1 MKSWDNALNAI
12 TKEDNHSA
20 LTQSVF
26 AAADAN
32 PEQEAKIQSLSK
44 QSGLPVI
51 AVRGNEKEIE
61 RRQKLEAIN
70 VDQLMAGFPALSE
83 HLKDQDFAK
92 IAIDDLHNLKKAEQS
107 VPAFGKG
114 TSNTLEEM
122 GAATMQQGAYFS
134 YIGMLYGL
142 HDAEE
147 LADIAASSNRSIVD
161 VQSRYPGYVRQYN
174 EEMGRASG
182 FWEASGVIVSNPGA
196 AVRQLPVQAVN
207 SVVPYAAGLGV
218 GAAVGTAGGG
228 PIGTVVGGAGGMV
241 AGGTVVEMGAWID
254 AALRQRGV
262 DVSDKEQI
270 KAAFSDPEFVEQMK
284 REAPAKGLTTS
295 VIDTAFAALG
305 GRFLSK
311 VGKGTSIV
319 GKVGAGAADMGV
331 QMVGEGASEAGGQL
345 AATGTVDTKDVAAEA
360 LLSVGS
366 SAVETGGGYAYRKAF
381 FKEKADAAA
390 EQKDAQ
396 IQDINQLARES
407 QVVQRNPEAAKSYI
421 ERVAPEESLFIDG
434 ERGVEFFQSMAPEQ
448 QAQIVGVIPGLKQK
462 LEDAHI
468 AGTDIEISKADY
480 FAFIAPNIEAD
491 ALKDFIKFTPQDLSI
506 EQLRDTEN
514 LVRDFGEAE
523 ADIQSTGL
531 TESEQT
537 RQRIESELMNAGLTP
552 QAAKLSAQVVGA
564 GHSTLMNRF
573 GLSNDQAAEV
583 INRSFEKLRVEKTQV
598 SEASSTAAKVSAKA
612 KQYISSALNLKSA
625 IDNNSI
631 KSLDPKAVQTFLKLK
646 EKPKSLFEYIKYLGG
661 IRPDLTQEQID
672 NIKSNKGKFK
682 KTLRDFTNL
691 GVHAKDNPAINKLVK
706 GKATYGLD
714 QIATMAKD
722 AGYLND
728 ATPENLIALLEKEA
742 TGERVYIDDIQQ
754 QLYEAEQFT
763 AVLDAELQR
772 LGISAN
778 DDAATIAEKMA
789 SVGQELFQND
799 IYPVID
805 ENQAIYHRF
814 TNTDTA
820 LSRSGYAMFAEEAES
835 VRSYGRNHFGITQEN
850 LRKSNSI
857 YAGSEKFKGL
867 LLSALYDNKDEQ
879 VISELDV
886 NNDIDR
892 LFEDLLKEANPEDI
906 VNTAGLW
913 DNEDLV
919 EIIYRDVIEKND
931 IDVVETQDGILVF
944 NDKIISKV
952 NEDDSLNQDGNLL
965 QDPRGS
971 ITFTPNNESIVKLF
985 ESSNLSTFLHEI
997 GHFYVNVLR
1006 QVAATQGDGVEQA
1019 KADWQVMREFVGH
1032 EGDSKFNVEQE
1043 EKLARAFEAYLMEG
1057 NAPSQELRTA
1067 FDRFKAWFLN
1077 IYKSVTNLDVEIKP
1091 DLRAVFDR
1099 LLASDEQ
1106 IDAMRG
1112 TFLFRPDK
1120 GVLEVLNDQ
1129 ERKAYL
1135 RKGEKTARAAK
1146 EKLFHKMMKQYRR
1159 ENADW
1164 FKAEEASVRKEVEN
1178 RVNASAVYQVTHF
1191 LQHNEM
1197 LDNPNYQG
1205 EPVKLDKRS
1214 IKETHGEETL
1224 KYLPRGVTGTKAT
1237 DPGIVA
1243 EMFGFSSS
1251 DEMIQ
1256 SMINLEDRQTRIDQ
1270 LVKEEMFARYGDI
1283 LNDGTIEREALEA
1296 MQNSDRGEQLTYEL
1310 NTVAGLAGVKKVDNA
1325 SFKAAAQQILDKKR
1339 VKDETRLHK
1348 GNEIK
1353 AKTSPSKYYYA
1364 EVKAAKEFG
1373 KAIGAKDY
1381 AKAAEWKRKQL
1392 MAHHMYREARA
1403 IEKEVVKAVANFRRL
1418 NKRPDKGKHKID
1430 PQYHAMIWNLL
1441 AKFGAGSKWFM
1452 ESDLHIDNIS
1462 LQQVAEWANQ
1472 QKDEQGAQ
1480 IFITPDLVLMDG
1492 KRSIDELTI
1501 QELRSLN
1508 ELVSNIEAQGRNLR
1522 EFQMGEFKRDFAEVV
1537 DEVVG
1542 RIQEGLPEKPEM
1554 LEVSKFKNLWEKY
1567 WAMGIK
1573 VRSWIRALDQSEQN
1587 GLLSAAFMKPID
1599 NSIDRLNIRLQDAG
1613 IRFKNILLKHYT
1625 KDELKKMGSSRNK
1638 VFIPELNQ
1646 SVTKETLIMIGLNWG
1661 NEGNREA
1668 LLAGERWSQ
1677 EFAERH
1683 ILSKLD
1689 LKDWEFIQDVGA
1701 YFDSYWGE
1709 ISSTAQRRYGYA
1721 PKKVIH
1727 GAVETQFGTIQGWYC
1742 PIKADGDKTT
1752 NAKETSIDEALREAK
1767 SGNSLMAQTR
1777 SGHTKERVGV
1787 GLNRR
1792 RLKLKFSVITGH
1804 VNSLLR
1810 DIELGDAVKQT
1821 SRLMNNMYVK
1831 EAISSRL
1838 GVHTFNAMDLW
1849 VKDVAVGESSA
1860 GDIVTDLSNKLRSNM
1875 TTAYMGFSL
1884 RTFVQQFSGF
1894 SQSAVYLGSGGKG
1907 WKWIGKGALRLVQG
1921 WMNDPN
1927 SMDISAIHEASPF
1940 MKMRHETFNRDV
1952 NDAMA
1957 LFRNDVISSD
1967 MKKIFMIHIMK
1978 AQQIIDAIT
1987 WLGAYEKAI
1996 SENEGMSDIEISQY
2010 ADDAVRAQASGLI
2023 QDLSAIER
2031 GSLSNNGRFN
2041 SWIKLFSFM
2050 ASYWNAKLNL
2060 AYEKTQAMKQGKIS
2074 KAAFVGDMLTLI
2086 WLEALIGE
2094 ILVGNLPDDDEDNGE
2109 EWAKWFLKQ
2118 PLNVFNGGREIASA
2132 MEGFDGTSNPI
2143 NEALK
2148 SFYVFGKQVIQW
2160 EFDASFFK
2168 AGSSLTGLITGL
2180 PSSQMNRIINT
2191 VDRASDDKEV
2201 GYIDLVRTR
2210 KPYEQ

>member
-480 FAFIAPNIEAD
+480 FAFIAPNKEAD
-491 ALKDFIKFTPQDLSI
+491 ALKDFIKFSPQDLSI

-523 ADIQSTGL
+523 ADVQNTGL

-772 LGISAN
+772 LGISAT

-789 SVGQELFQND
+789 SAGQELFQD
-799 IYPVID
+799 
-805 ENQAIYHRF
+805 
-814 TNTDTA
+814 
-820 LSRSGYAMFAEEAES
+820 
-835 VRSYGRNHFGITQEN
+835 
-850 LRKSNSI
+850 
-857 YAGSEKFKGL
+857 
-867 LLSALYDNKDEQ
+867 Q
-879 VISELDV
+879 VQ
-886 NNDIDR
+886 
-892 LFEDLLKEANPEDI
+892 
-906 VNTAGLW
+906 
-913 DNEDLV
+913 
-919 EIIYRDVIEKND
+919 Y
-931 IDVVETQDGILVF
+931 
-944 NDKIISKV
+944 
-952 NEDDSLNQDGNLL
+952 

-985 ESSNLSTFLHEI
+985 ETSNLSTFLHEI

-1019 KADWQVMREFVGH
+1019 KADWQVMRDSVGH
-1032 EGDSKFNVEQE
+1032 KGDGAFNVEQE

-2074 KAAFVGDMLTLI
+2074 KTAFVVDMLTLI

-2143 NEALK
+2143 NEGLK
-2148 SFYVFGKQVIQW
+2148 SFYNFGKQVAQG
-2160 EFDASFFK
+2160 ELDASALK